1 MTREKVLSILK
12 EAGGSYCSGQSMSRT
27 LGLSRAA
34 VWKAIDALRQEGYDI
49 SSVPHRGYRLEQA
62 PDLLSAGELTGALS
76 HCVLGQNVICLDSVD
91 STNNYA
97 KKLAGEGAPH
107 GTVVL
112 SDHQTGGRG
121 RRGNS
126 FLSPAGKG
134 LYLSVLLRPE
144 LPPADVINLTAWI
157 AVAVCDAVEQVIGE
171 RPGIKWT
178 NDLILRQKKLCGIL
192 TEMSLEAETGELQ
205 YVVAGIGLNVS
216 QTDEDF
222 GTEVASLAISLEQ
235 ALGRKVRR
243 ADLAAA
249 VIGALDRMMAD
260 FPREK
265 ASYLERY
272 RADCLTLGREVRLI
286 RKGET
291 QIAFAE
297 SIDEDFALVV
307 RHQNG
312 TQETVTAGDVSV
324 RGLLGYV

>member
-1 MTREKVLSILK
+1 MTREKVLALLIES
-12 EAGGSYCSGQSMSRT
+12 GSDFCSGEAMSRA

-34 VWKAIDALRQEGYDI
+34 VWKAIDSLRQEGYAI
-49 SSVPHRGYRLEQA
+49 SSVPRRGYRLEQA
-62 PDLLSAGELTGALS
+62 PDLLSSGELTGALS
-76 HCVLGQNVICLDSVD
+76 DCVLGRKVICLDSVD

-97 KKLAGEGAPH
+97 KKLANEGAPH

-112 SDHQTGGRG
+112 TDHQTGGRG

-157 AVAVCDAVEQVIGE
+157 AVAVCDAVEQVIGQ

-178 NDLILRQKKLCGIL
+178 NDLILQHKKLCGIL

-205 YVVAGIGLNVS
+205 YVVAGIGINVS
-216 QTDEDF
+216 QDDADF
-222 GTEVASLAISLEQ
+222 GTEVSQLAISLEQ
-235 ALGRKVRR
+235 ALGRRIRR
-243 ADLAAA
+243 ADLAVA
-249 VIGALDRMMAD
+249 VIRALDRMMAD
-260 FPREK
+260 FPHEK
-265 ASYLERY
+265 TAYLERY

-286 RKGET
+286 RKGEA
-291 QIAFAE
+291 QFAFAQA
-297 SIDEDFALVV
+297 IDEDFALVV
-307 RHQNG
+307 QHRDG
-312 TQETVTAGDVSV
+312 TTETVTAGDVSV

>member
-1 MTREKVLSILK
+1 MTREKVLALLIES
-12 EAGGSYCSGQSMSRT
+12 GNDFCSGEAMSRA

-34 VWKAIDALRQEGYDI
+34 VWKAIDGLRQEGYEI
-49 SSVPHRGYRLEQA
+49 SSVPRRGYRLEQA
-62 PDLLSAGELTGALS
+62 PDLLSSGELTGALS
-76 HCVLGQNVICLDSVD
+76 DCVLGRKVICLDSVD
-91 STNNYA
+91 STNNHA
-97 KKLAGEGAPH
+97 KKLADQGAPH

-112 SDHQTGGRG
+112 TDHQTGGRG

-178 NDLILRQKKLCGIL
+178 NDLILRNKKLCGIL

-205 YVVAGIGLNVS
+205 YVVAGIGINVS
-216 QTDEDF
+216 QSDADF
-222 GTEVASLAISLEQ
+222 GTEVSTLAISLEQ
-235 ALGRKVRR
+235 ALGRKIRR
-243 ADLAAA
+243 ADLAVA
-249 VIGALDRMMAD
+249 VVRALDRMMAD
-260 FPREK
+260 FPTEK
-265 ASYLERY
+265 DRYLERY

-286 RKGET
+286 RKGEA
-291 QIAFAE
+291 QIAFAQT
-297 SIDEDFALVV
+297 IDEDFALVV
-307 RHQNG
+307 QHQDG
-312 TQETVTAGDVSV
+312 TTETVTAGDVSV

>member
-1 MTREKVLSILK
+1 MTREKVLSLLT
-12 EAGGSYCSGQSMSRT
+12 EAGTAYCSGEAMSQA
-27 LGLSRAA
+27 LGISRAA
-34 VWKAIDALRQEGYDI
+34 VWKAIDALRQEGYEI
-49 SSVPHRGYRLEQA
+49 SSVPRRGYRLERS
-62 PDLLSAGELTGALS
+62 PDLLSAGELAGAL
-76 HCVLGQNVICLDSVD
+76 HDCTFGRNIICLNSVD

-112 SDHQTGGRG
+112 TDHQTGGRG

-178 NDLILRQKKLCGIL
+178 NDLILRHKKLCGIL

-205 YVVAGIGLNVS
+205 YVVAGIGINVS
-216 QTDEDF
+216 QTEEDF
-222 GTEVASLAISLEQ
+222 GDEVSRLAISLEQ
-235 ALGRKVRR
+235 ALGRKIRR

-249 VIGALDRMMAD
+249 VIRALDGMMAD
-260 FPREK
+260 FPTEK
-265 ASYLERY
+265 ETYLERY

-286 RKGET
+286 QKGET
-291 QIAFAE
+291 RIAFAQ

-307 RHQNG
+307 RNQDG
-312 TQETVTAGDVSV
+312 TTETVFSGDVSV

>member
-1 MTREKVLSILK
+1 MTREKVLSLLK
-12 EAGGSYCSGQSMSRT
+12 EAGESYCSGQSMSRA

-34 VWKAIDALRQEGYDI
+34 VWKAIDALRQEGYRI

-76 HCVLGQNVICLDSVD
+76 DCVLGQNVICLDSVD

-97 KKLAGEGAPH
+97 KKLGDQGAPH
-107 GTVVL
+107 GTVVVT
-112 SDHQTGGRG
+112 DHQTTGRG

-134 LYLSVLLRPE
+134 LYLSVLLRPQ
-144 LPPADVINLTAWI
+144 LPPAEVVNLTAWI

-216 QTDEDF
+216 HSDADF
-222 GTEVASLAISLEQ
+222 GTEVSQLAISLEQ
-235 ALGRKVRR
+235 ALGRKIRR
-243 ADLAAA
+243 IDLAAA
-249 VIGALDRMMAD
+249 VVRALDRMMAD
-260 FPREK
+260 FPHQK
-265 ASYLERY
+265 AAYLERY
-272 RADCLTLGREVRLI
+272 RNHCLTLGREVRLI
-286 RKGET
+286 RKGEA
-291 QIAFAE
+291 QIAFAQA
-297 SIDEDFALVV
+297 IDEDFALVV
-307 RHQNG
+307 RHSDG
-312 TQETVTAGDVSV
+312 TTETVTAGDVSV